1 MEAQHRTLEEF
12 LQEFLNQQFSIRL
25 LSIIGLFFLGLF
37 IFAGYSRRLYI
48 INKSGN
54 EGFFPLFIFGPIL
67 AVLIPRILFYFIN
80 SSFLGYLY
88 SSIFLLVGL
97 IVWMF
102 IINTFDKSDFIG
114 SPTLL
119 SVSNILLILV
129 SDMIVLYTECWCNKI
144 ATVVLGLLVIE
155 LITICLPLI
164 LAGYIVRYKNN
175 YLEFLFNV
183 IAIIIASELSINL
196 PYIIELLVNTTSK
209 LGG

>member
-12 LQEFLNQQFSIRL
+12 IKEFLNQQFSIRL

-37 IFAGYSRRLYI
+37 IFAGYSKRLYLV
-48 INKSGN
+48 NKSENDGYTA
-54 EGFFPLFIFGPIL
+54 LFIFAPIL
-67 AVLIPRILFYFIN
+67 SILIPRILFYFIN

-102 IINTFDKSDFIG
+102 IINTFDKSDFTK

-164 LAGYIVRYKNN
+164 LAGCIVKYNN
-175 YLEFLFNV
+175 SNLEFLLNI
-183 IAIIIASELSINL
+183 IAIIIASEFSINL
-196 PYIIELLVNTTSK
+196 PYIVELLVNTTSK

>member
-1 MEAQHRTLEEF
+1 MESQHRTLEEF

-37 IFAGYSRRLYI
+37 IFAGYSKRLYLV
-48 INKSGN
+48 NKSENDGYTA
-54 EGFFPLFIFGPIL
+54 LFIFAPIL
-67 AVLIPRILFYFIN
+67 SVSIPRILFYFIN

-102 IINTFDKSDFIG
+102 IINTFDKSNFIG

-164 LAGYIVRYKNN
+164 LAGCIVKYNN
-175 YLEFLFNV
+175 SNLEFLLNI

-196 PYIIELLVNTTSK
+196 PYIVELLVNTTSK

>member
-1 MEAQHRTLEEF
+1 M
-12 LQEFLNQQFSIRL
+12 
-25 LSIIGLFFLGLF
+25 
-37 IFAGYSRRLYI
+37 
-48 INKSGN
+48 
-54 EGFFPLFIFGPIL
+54 
-67 AVLIPRILFYFIN
+67 
-80 SSFLGYLY
+80 
-88 SSIFLLVGL
+88 GL
-97 IVWMF
+97 ILWIF

-164 LAGYIVRYKNN
+164 LAGYIVRYKNS

-196 PYIIELLVNTTSK
+196 PYIVELLVNTTSK

>member
-12 LQEFLNQQFSIRL
+12 IKEFLNQQFSIRL

-37 IFAGYSRRLYI
+37 IFAGYSKRLYLV
-48 INKSGN
+48 NKSKNDGYTA
-54 EGFFPLFIFGPIL
+54 LFIFAPIL

-164 LAGYIVRYKNN
+164 LAGYIVRYKNS

-196 PYIIELLVNTTSK
+196 PYIVELLVNTTSK

>member
-12 LQEFLNQQFSIRL
+12 IKEFLNQQFSIRL

-37 IFAGYSRRLYI
+37 IFAGYSKRLYLV
-48 INKSGN
+48 NKSENDGYTA
-54 EGFFPLFIFGPIL
+54 LFIFAPIL
-67 AVLIPRILFYFIN
+67 SVSIPRILFYFIN

-102 IINTFDKSDFIG
+102 IINTFDKSNFIG

-164 LAGYIVRYKNN
+164 LAGCIVKYNN
-175 YLEFLFNV
+175 SNLEFLLNI

-196 PYIIELLVNTTSK
+196 PYIVELLVNTTSK

>member
-12 LQEFLNQQFSIRL
+12 IKEFLNQQFSIRL

-37 IFAGYSRRLYI
+37 IFAGYSKRLYLV
-48 INKSGN
+48 NKSENDGYTA
-54 EGFFPLFIFGPIL
+54 LFIFAPIL
-67 AVLIPRILFYFIN
+67 SVSIPRILFYFIN

-164 LAGYIVRYKNN
+164 LAGCIVKYNN
-175 YLEFLFNV
+175 SNLEFLLNI

-196 PYIIELLVNTTSK
+196 PYIVELLVNTTSK

>member
-12 LQEFLNQQFSIRL
+12 IKEFLNQQFSIRL

-37 IFAGYSRRLYI
+37 IFAGYSKRLYLV
-48 INKSGN
+48 NKSENDGYTA
-54 EGFFPLFIFGPIL
+54 LFIFAPIL
-67 AVLIPRILFYFIN
+67 SVSIPRILFYFIN

-102 IINTFDKSDFIG
+102 IINIFDKSDFIG

-164 LAGYIVRYKNN
+164 LAGCIVKYNN
-175 YLEFLFNV
+175 SNLEFLLNI

-196 PYIIELLVNTTSK
+196 PYIVELLVNTTSK

>member
-12 LQEFLNQQFSIRL
+12 LQEFLNQQ
-25 LSIIGLFFLGLF
+25 LSIIGLFILGMCV
-37 IFAGYSRRLYI
+37 FAGYSRRLYI

-129 SDMIVLYTECWCNKI
+129 SDMIILYTECWCNKI

-164 LAGYIVRYKNN
+164 LAGCIVKYNN
-175 YLEFLFNV
+175 SNLEFLLNI

-196 PYIIELLVNTTSK
+196 PYIVELLVNTTSK

>member
-12 LQEFLNQQFSIRL
+12 LREFLNQQFSMKL

-37 IFAGYSRRLYI
+37 IFAGYYKRLYI
-48 INKSGN
+48 INKSENDGYTS
-54 EGFFPLFIFGPIL
+54 LFIFAPIL

-80 SSFLGYLY
+80 NSYSGYLY
-88 SSIFLLVGL
+88 SSMFLFIVL
-97 IVWMF
+97 ILWIF
-102 IINTFDKSDFIG
+102 IINKFNKFDFTE

-119 SVSNILLILV
+119 SVSNILLILI
-129 SDMIVLYTECWCNKI
+129 SDIIVLYTECWCNKI

-164 LAGYIVRYKNN
+164 LAGFIIKNS
-175 YLEFLFNV
+175 YLEFLFNM

-196 PYIIELLVNTTSK
+196 PYIVELLVNTTSK